1 MQHARSSRSKSV
13 SDSISNLGPSRFVH
27 VRSWTF
33 HSGVTDFQPPDGHR
47 INYFQFQHIDS
58 QKIIPRDN
66 QVNIKYEVYFNVTLG
81 WNQTDF
87 MVIRARSK
95 TRRVSSRDL
104 KRSVSRWSI
113 MIFYID
119 HNFKNRK
126 IQANIKIG
134 FRVRI
139 LASTIKI

>member
-104 KRSVSRWSI
+104 SGPYHAGPSWFSTLT
-113 MIFYID
+113 IFS
-119 HNFKNRK
+119 
-126 IQANIKIG
+126 KIG
-134 FRVRI
+134 RFRPI
-139 LASTIKI
+139 LKSDFGLGYWLRR

>member
-1 MQHARSSRSKSV
+1 MFTFDLGRSTAGSL
-13 SDSISNLGPSRFVH
+13 IFE
-27 VRSWTF
+27 
-33 HSGVTDFQPPDGHR
+33 PPDGRR
-47 INYFQFQHIDS
+47 INYKTFNFS

-104 KRSVSRWSI
+104 SGPYHAGPS
-113 MIFYID
+113 
-119 HNFKNRK
+119 
-126 IQANIKIG
+126 
-134 FRVRI
+134 
-139 LASTIKI
+139 